1 MNLTENTKSFSL
13 FAQNIIKSAAYN
25 LFKNDKFLFCLIKSD
40 YFYKDLFELFN
51 TLNFFKITPEIF
63 NQIISSSHNLRQT
76 SKLATAHAEILAIR
90 EAEKK
95 LGRWRLDDCELYVTL
110 EPCPMCAWAI
120 VSARIKA
127 VYFGSY
133 DKNYGALGSVIDV
146 RKLVNSKMKVYG
158 GIMEDECDKIL
169 KDYFK
174 ELR

>member
-1 MNLTENTKSFSL
+1 MKRAVELAKKSFGEVPVGAL
-13 FAQNIIKSAAYN
+13 IIKDGEVIA
-25 LFKNDKFLFCLIKSD
+25 
-40 YFYKDLFELFN
+40 E
-51 TLNFFKITPEIF
+51 TF
-63 NQIISSSHNLRQT
+63 NQKETTNDV
-76 SKLATAHAEILAIR
+76 TAHAEILAIR

-120 VSARIKA
+120 ISARIKA